1 MSHTLK
7 HGNANIEM
15 LTLHR
20 HLMYWYLVIQDNRY
34 DYGFV

>member
-1 MSHTLK
+1 MPHTLK

-15 LTLHR
+15 LTWPR
-20 HLMYWYLVIQDNRY
+20 HLMYWYLVIQAIRY